1 MDQVLRPQLY
11 PSIHRF
17 RNGLIR
23 SLDGSVG
30 GPRPGFA
37 HLSFCRSLHIQFGVL
52 CLRGTA
58 LRFRLVGL
66 LRRGGRDIQRV
77 LVCLQFLGSVGQ
89 LIKFAAGYKFSG
101 TFRHPVNP
109 IFSAMAI
116 SSFLESGIWGSCSM
130 DCTRAREALIRPI
143 CSCCASS

>member
-1 MDQVLRPQLY
+1 MDQVLQLRLR

-17 RNGLIR
+17 RNGPIR

-30 GPRPGFA
+30 GPHPGFA
-37 HLSFCRSLHIQFGVL
+37 DLSLCRGLLVRFGA
-52 CLRGTA
+52 LRLQGIT

-77 LVCLQFLGSVGQ
+77 LVCLQLLGSVWQ
-89 LIKFAAGYKFSG
+89 LVKFTAGYKFSG
-101 TFRHPVNP
+101 TLSYSVNP

-116 SSFLESGIWGSCSM
+116 SSFLESGIWGSCST
-130 DCTRAREALIRPI
+130 DCTRARETLIRPI